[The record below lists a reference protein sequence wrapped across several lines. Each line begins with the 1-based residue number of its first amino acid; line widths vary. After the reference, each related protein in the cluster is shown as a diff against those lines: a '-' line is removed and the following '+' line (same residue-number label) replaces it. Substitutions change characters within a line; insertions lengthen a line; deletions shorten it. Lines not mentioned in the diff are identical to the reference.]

1 MNDINEKLS
10 ALFDGELESSQVDE
24 VLESLASSKDLQKK
38 LSSYALI
45 GSAMNYED
53 ANLISINS
61 NVEKVSYKFWFSN
74 GITAAASILLT
85 LFFINQNDF
94 SRMGQDFAAKNKI
107 DLAINSDGAKSII
120 EMAEDNLVDH
130 VMNVVNNPNFMNSTN
145 TNNVDLKN
153 VGFKKT
159 NNGQKIIRRGRENFT
174 LRIEKKNLGINKVRY
189 WKHGNK
195 MIYLVPLA
203 DGRMVTIYGNLDAN
217 AALRSSQPIK
227 LKVKINMKLRQKTNY
242 FIFVNM
248 LLALN
253 ISASGLPENI
263 SQLVDDSAPAVV
275 NITSKKE
282 VSQRQM
288 QGYGGIPDEM
298 LERFGIPRQY
308 RQAPEQKRES
318 MSYGSG
324 FILKDNLILTNYHVV
339 EDATEV
345 LVTLSDRRQY
355 VAEIIGVDPL
365 SDLAVLKVD
374 GTNLPNVKVGNS
386 DELKV
391 GDWVVAIGSP
401 FSFDFSVTAGIVSAK
416 GRSIQNNNIGN
427 YVPFLQTDVAINPG
441 NSGGPLFDLD
451 GNVVGINSQI
461 YSRSGGYQGL
471 AFAIPI
477 NVAIDVANQI
487 VEKGEVS
494 RGYLGVRMSEVDND
508 LADALGMKKPY
519 GALINDVEE
528 GESADGAGL
537 VPGDVII
544 EFNNKE
550 IKFSSDLPHV
560 VGQLQPDTRAY
571 AKVIRDGDEIELEF
585 LLGEL
590 PGNNESF
597 VPAKLQNS
605 SDPLGLKVADIDR
618 DNPSM
623 SNFLTG

>member
-1 MNDINEKLS
+1 
-10 ALFDGELESSQVDE
+10 
-24 VLESLASSKDLQKK
+24 
-38 LSSYALI
+38 
-45 GSAMNYED
+45 
-53 ANLISINS
+53 
-61 NVEKVSYKFWFSN
+61 
-74 GITAAASILLT
+74 
-85 LFFINQNDF
+85 
-94 SRMGQDFAAKNKI
+94 
-107 DLAINSDGAKSII
+107 
-120 EMAEDNLVDH
+120 
-130 VMNVVNNPNFMNSTN
+130 
-145 TNNVDLKN
+145 
-153 VGFKKT
+153 
-159 NNGQKIIRRGRENFT
+159 
-174 LRIEKKNLGINKVRY
+174 
-189 WKHGNK
+189 
-195 MIYLVPLA
+195 
-203 DGRMVTIYGNLDAN
+203 
-217 AALRSSQPIK
+217 
-227 LKVKINMKLRQKTNY
+227 
-242 FIFVNM
+242 
-248 LLALN
+248 
-253 ISASGLPENI
+253 
-263 SQLVDDSAPAVV
+263 
-275 NITSKKE
+275 
-282 VSQRQM
+282 
-288 QGYGGIPDEM
+288 
-298 LERFGIPRQY
+298 
-308 RQAPEQKRES
+308 

-494 RGYLGVRMSEVDND
+494 RGYLGVRMSEVDSD

-537 VPGDVII
+537 LPGDVII

-590 PGNNESF
+590 PVNKESF

-623 SNFLTG
+623 INLPDGVIVSRINPGSPASGKVARGDLITKIQYKGKKFEVIDIESFDDALENFSSGNKVAFHIIRNGSRLIRSITIN